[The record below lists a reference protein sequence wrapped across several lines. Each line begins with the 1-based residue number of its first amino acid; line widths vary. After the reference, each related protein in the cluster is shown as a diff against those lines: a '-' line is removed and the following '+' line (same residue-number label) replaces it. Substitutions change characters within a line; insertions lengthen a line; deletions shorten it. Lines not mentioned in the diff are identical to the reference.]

1 LIASDPAFFMLSY
14 NTEFSKV
21 NICDMNLMR
30 MNVTVIVG
38 EDGVERVS
46 FEPTKNLSCWISDQS
61 TGISS
66 LRYKQTASDQK
77 TVISE
82 GEERYY
88 ETNRQRTVIQISSA
102 FRREENTSEDWKLG
116 EIQFP
121 TADS

>member
-1 LIASDPAFFMLSY
+1 MRKRFRDIIAESCVLAEVM
-14 NTEFSKV
+14 
-21 NICDMNLMR
+21 NICMDGYINGEISSI
-30 MNVTVIVG
+30 NVTTNG
-38 EDGVERVS
+38 ERMDGYH
-46 FEPTKNLSCWISDQS
+46 FKNLSCWISDQS

-66 LRYKQTASDQK
+66 LRYRQTASDQK

-88 ETNRQRTVIQISSA
+88 GTNRQRTVIQISSA